1 MHNYFDVF
9 ENAGNANSKRR
20 LAILIRHN
28 EEMISELA
36 CLCIHDSKLEE
47 KYNKFMMK
55 FDKLIDTELE
65 YRKRFKAI
73 NSEVRDEP

>member
-9 ENAGNANSKRR
+9 ENAGNANNKRR

-36 CLCIHDSKLEE
+36 CLCIHDSKLED
-47 KYNKFMMK
+47 KYNEFMME
-55 FDKLIDTELE
+55 FDRLIDSEME
-65 YRKRFKAI
+65 YMKKFRASDGGVG
-73 NSEVRDEP
+73 NES